1 MRARLLTAAIAG
13 LLLAGV
19 ARAGEPAAPVTL
31 AAVEQAP
38 ATASLTLP
46 GSVIARR
53 QADLSVEVAGLVA
66 ELAVDAGDQ
75 VRAGDVLLGL
85 RQRPQQLALAAARA
99 EVRRVRAQAEL
110 ATVQARRQ
118 NDLLRRQMTPQDSY
132 DQAAALRRQAA
143 AELAAAEAR
152 VALLEDE
159 LARHTL
165 KAPFDGVIDRKLTE
179 LGAWVQ
185 PGDAVLRLVELA
197 ALRVEFALPQAY
209 YPLVEPGTPAQLRF
223 DALPGESLPATVAR
237 LIAVGQPAARTF
249 RVQVELPNPQHRYA
263 PGMSVDVTLMPA
275 AGAAVTTVPRDALVR
290 RPDGSA
296 LLWLAR
302 EQDGVLSAV
311 PLPVQP
317 GRAVGDRLQVSA
329 DGLSAG
335 AQVVVHGNER
345 LRPGQALR
353 VVDGP

>member
-1 MRARLLTAAIAG
+1 MRAWLFTAAMAG

-31 AAVEQAP
+31 AAVEQVP
-38 ATASLTLP
+38 ATVSLTLP

-53 QADLSVEVAGLVA
+53 EAELSVEVAGLVA
-66 ELAVDAGDQ
+66 ELAVDAGDRVQ
-75 VRAGDVLLGL
+75 AGDVLLGL
-85 RQRPQQLALAAARA
+85 RQRPQELTLAAARA
-99 EVRRVRAQAEL
+99 EVQRARARAEL

-118 NDLLRRQMTPQDSY
+118 GDLLRRQMTPQDSY
-132 DQAAALRRQAA
+132 DQALALRREAA
-143 AELAAAEAR
+143 AELASAEAR

-179 LGAWVQ
+179 LGAWVR

-197 ALRVEFALPQAY
+197 ALRVEFALPQAH
-209 YPLVEPGTPAQLRF
+209 YPLVEPGTPVQLRF
-223 DALPGESLPATVAR
+223 DAIPGDPLQATVAR

-249 RVQVELPNPQHRYA
+249 RVQVELSNPRYRYA
-263 PGMSVDVTLMPA
+263 PGMSVDATLMPA
-275 AGAAVTTVPRDALVR
+275 AGATVTTVPRDALVR

-302 EQDGVLSAV
+302 EQDGGLSAV
-311 PLPVQP
+311 ALPVRP
-317 GRAVGDRLQVSA
+317 GRALGDRLEVSA

-335 AQVVVHGNER
+335 ARVVVHGNER

-353 VVDGP
+353 VVDVP